1 MNTIFPSTGL
11 WNNLSNVFYDFQATA
26 REDRY
31 CWELE
36 L

>member
-1 MNTIFPSTGL
+1 LDDEHLMKIKNS
-11 WNNLSNVFYDFQATA
+11 SNVFYDFQATA